1 MKENYDTQYSKHID
15 IYIFLLQGRLIVELI
30 NESYEKTNL
39 LNIDK
44 DIDLLQGLID
54 NEIHL

>member
-1 MKENYDTQYSKHID
+1 MKENYDTQYSKQID
-15 IYIFLLQGRLIVELI
+15 ICIFLLQGRLIVELT
-30 NESYEKTNL
+30 NEIYEKTNL

-44 DIDLLQGLID
+44 DIDILQGLID